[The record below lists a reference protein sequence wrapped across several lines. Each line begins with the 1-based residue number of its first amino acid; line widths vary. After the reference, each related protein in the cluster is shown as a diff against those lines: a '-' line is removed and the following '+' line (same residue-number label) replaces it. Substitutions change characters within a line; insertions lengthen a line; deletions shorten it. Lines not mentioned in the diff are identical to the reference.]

1 MRPNLINNIN
11 VTAQDV
17 LLTPDDIKQRLPM
30 SEAAEITVL
39 EGRQVVQNILD
50 RQDPRLFVVVGPCS
64 IHDVAAARDY
74 ALRLKALADE
84 VQETLFVIMRVYFE
98 KPRTTVGWKGLI
110 NDPRMDDS
118 FRIEEGLQ
126 LARSLLLDLAEMGLP
141 AGTEALDPIIPQYI
155 HDLITWTAIGAR
167 TTESQTHREIASG
180 LSTPVGFK
188 NGTNGSLDVAINAL
202 QSVASPHSFLGIN
215 QLGQSAVIRTG
226 GNRYGHMVLRGGDR
240 PNYDSVSI
248 ALCEKAL
255 RDKKLPE
262 NIVVDCSHANSF
274 KDPTMQPLVM
284 RDCVHQIM
292 EGNRSIVGL
301 MIESNIGAGNQPI
314 PADLKQLK
322 YGVSVT
328 DACVNWATTEAM
340 LREAHAK
347 LKDVLPGRKAG

>member
-1 MRPNLINNIN
+1 MPMPNLYNIN
-11 VTAQDV
+11 VAALEV
-17 LLTPDDIKQRLPM
+17 LPTPEEIKQRLPL
-30 SEAAEITVL
+30 SETAANAVFQARETIK
-39 EGRQVVQNILD
+39 RILD
-50 RQDPRLFVVVGPCS
+50 RQDPRLFAVVGPCS
-64 IHDVAAARDY
+64 IHDVVAARDY
-74 ALRLKALADE
+74 ARRLKALADE
-84 VQETLFVIMRVYFE
+84 VQDTLFLVMRVYFE

-110 NDPRMDDS
+110 NDPRMDDT
-118 FRIEEGLQ
+118 FRIDEGLQ
-126 LARSLLLDLAEMGLP
+126 VARDLLLELAELGLP

-155 HDLITWTAIGAR
+155 HDLIAWTAIGAR

-180 LSTPVGFK
+180 LSMPVGFK
-188 NGTNGSLDVAINAL
+188 NGTNGSLEVAINAL

-215 QLGQSAVIRTG
+215 QFGQSAVIRTL

-255 RDKKLPE
+255 RDKKLPV

-274 KDPTMQPLVM
+274 KDPAMQPLVM

-292 EGNRSIVGL
+292 EGNRSIVGV
-301 MIESNIGAGNQPI
+301 MIESNLGAGNQSI
-314 PADLKQLK
+314 PADRSQLK

-328 DACVNWATTEAM
+328 DACVDWATTETM

-347 LKDVLPGRKAG
+347 LKGVLPARLAT

>member
-347 LKDVLPGRKAG
+347 LKDVLPGRRAG

>member
-141 AGTEALDPIIPQYI
+141 AGTEALAPIIPQYI
-155 HDLITWTAIGAR
+155 PDLITWTAIGAR
-167 TTESQTHREIASG
+167 TNESQTHREIASG